1 MLELAGYRAMKH
13 AIALVLLVLM
23 AGRSGAMAQESLSG
37 VASVIDGDT
46 IDIHGQRIRLFG
58 IDTPE
63 KGQTCDDATGQPY
76 RCGQKAAFVL
86 ADFIGRSPVSCEP
99 KANDRY
105 GRIVGRCF
113 VRNID
118 MNEYMV
124 RSGWAL
130 AYRRYASDYIGAE
143 QEAKNNHRG
152 VWAGSLTPP
161 WEWRKAKREGF

>member
-1 MLELAGYRAMKH
+1 MRKLTLLAAF
-13 AIALVLLVLM
+13 LLVLV
-23 AGRSGAMAQESLSG
+23 GHGAMAQESLTG

-63 KGQTCDDATGQPY
+63 KAQTCDDEAGQPY
-76 RCGQKAAFVL
+76 RCGTKAAFAL
-86 ADFIGRSPVSCEP
+86 SDFIGRSPVSCEE
-99 KANDRY
+99 KAVDRY

-113 VRNID
+113 ARNQDI
-118 MNEYMV
+118 NEHMV

-143 QEAKNNHRG
+143 QEAKNNRRG

-161 WEWRKAKREGF
+161 WEWRKQKREGF